1 VSIARLHRQKTLAAK
16 EVTDAKGTGNLKGS
30 SQYELML
37 AQLLTHQ
44 RQLSQIQSME
54 RRAATKAE
62 LLPEYAA
69 YVEGVLSADTGIQDD
84 VLMTVM
90 VWRIDA
96 GDLNGA
102 LDIGEY
108 ALNHKL
114 KMPERFNRDT
124 ATLIAE
130 EMAEAVLSLPDDAS
144 INESHPC
151 DSPRGQHAAVLKRSR
166 RFSDAENIQ
175 HVIELTQDSD
185 MPDEVRSK
193 LHKAMGLILQESNP
207 KESVE
212 HLSRS
217 LKLNPRAGVKKLL
230 EKLQKQVTTDTD

>member
-1 VSIARLHRQKTLAAK
+1 
-16 EVTDAKGTGNLKGS
+16 
-30 SQYELML
+30 
-37 AQLLTHQ
+37 
-44 RQLSQIQSME
+44 ME

-69 YVEGVLSADTGIQDD
+69 YVEGVLSADVGIQDD

-102 LDIGEY
+102 VEIGEY

-130 EMAEAVLSLPDDAS
+130 EVAEAVLSLPNDAS
-144 INESHPC
+144 I
-151 DSPRGQHAAVLKRSR
+151 DS
-166 RFSDAENIQ
+166 ENIQ
-175 HVIELTQDSD
+175 HVIELTQDKD

-217 LKLNPRAGVKKLL
+217 LELNPRAGVKKLL
-230 EKLQKQVTTDTD
+230 EKLQKEQSERA